1 MLYIMSSFKG
11 EIEYWCNVKG
21 YGLIKYNNRQ
31 ALVHSSNCVREKNE
45 WISFNRDDRV
55 KFNVKDNIATN
66 VKKLAGN
73 ITPDAIP
80 SANADTPG
88 GKVSE

>member
-1 MLYIMSSFKG
+1 MSSLKG

-55 KFNVKDNIATN
+55 KFNVKDNIATD
-66 VKKLAGN
+66 VRKLAGN
-73 ITPDAIP
+73 ITPDAITSP
-80 SANADTPG
+80 NADTPG

>member
-1 MLYIMSSFKG
+1 M
-11 EIEYWCNVKG
+11 
-21 YGLIKYNNRQ
+21 
-31 ALVHSSNCVREKNE
+31 REKNE

-55 KFNVKDNIATN
+55 SFEVEDNIATN